1 MRKTACP
8 VVWEGGRAQSR
19 SPDPIFFTGAKPTMN
34 ILLIILQIFPL
45 VLAAVQAV
53 EQAIPLPGQG
63 NKKLELVLDVV
74 KSGFD
79 ASADLAKQFS
89 WQKLL
94 TVVVPM
100 IAKIV
105 GLHNALGLFQKS
117 TEPSK
122 A

>member
-1 MRKTACP
+1 
-8 VVWEGGRAQSR
+8 
-19 SPDPIFFTGAKPTMN
+19 MN
-34 ILLIILQIFPL
+34 TLLIILRIFPL

-63 NKKLELVLDVV
+63 KKKLDLVLDVI
-74 KSGFD
+74 KSAYD
-79 ASADLAKQFS
+79 AGNDLSASFS
-89 WQKLL
+89 WEKLL

-105 GLHNALGLFQKS
+105 DLHNALGLFQKPVQPK
-117 TEPSK
+117 T

>member
-1 MRKTACP
+1 
-8 VVWEGGRAQSR
+8 
-19 SPDPIFFTGAKPTMN
+19 MN

-100 IAKIV
+100 VARIV
-105 GLHNALGLFQKS
+105 DLHNALGLFQKPVQPK
-117 TEPSK
+117 TV
-122 A
+122 